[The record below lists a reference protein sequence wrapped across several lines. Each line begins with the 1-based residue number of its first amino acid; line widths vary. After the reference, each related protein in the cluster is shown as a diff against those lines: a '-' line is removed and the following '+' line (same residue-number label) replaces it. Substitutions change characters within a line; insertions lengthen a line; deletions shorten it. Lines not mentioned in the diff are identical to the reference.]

1 MNSHSNG
8 LIYVIAFVVIFFCLA
23 VITAK
28 LRGDNAVDHFDERQ
42 LFLRGKAYKAGLITF
57 VICILADAFLKM
69 LNLAPYVD
77 PLGEFA
83 ALFAALIVFAGTAIR
98 HDAFAGYNIKWR
110 SFVVIYIIVTVM
122 QLVNSVSQYLQGT
135 LVSDGKLTMECMSVL
150 CFITFAAIL
159 VMLLLK
165 YRHDRNEMMG
175 ET

>member
-1 MNSHSNG
+1 MNIHADG
-8 LIYVIAFVVIFFCLA
+8 WIYVIAFAVIFFCL
-23 VITAK
+23 VMITTR

-98 HDAFAGYNIKWR
+98 FDAFAGYNIKWR

-122 QLVNSVSQYLQGT
+122 QLVNSVSQFMQGN
-135 LVSDGKLTMECMSVL
+135 LVSEGKLTLDCLSVI

-175 ET
+175 EM